1 MQDAKKEQAQ
11 AERVK
16 VVQSKQRALLA
27 LMPQLLPTM
36 LVAVL
41 HRLPFVAVG
50 IGLQAYLQHPSVV
63 SSTGEILDGTMVI
76 AVMLA
81 AVFLQ
86 WLLSVPLDFGLYRY
100 LTMLAKGEKV
110 SVFTVLDAFSSGK
123 DMRSSLGL
131 AFAIGVR
138 ALFLMGI
145 PSVLYVGSAFLVSEG
160 FAYYD
165 IVTGVY
171 FAVIGM
177 AYVKMRAYA
186 GGYMLWF
193 QNPQMGT
200 WAAVKQANALFR
212 GKFRYIFLLEIS
224 FLLWFM
230 LGTITCGVLL
240 LFVMVY
246 EALAFIY
253 YLDAQCGVLG
263 IKEETNENG

>member
-1 MQDAKKEQAQ
+1 MQDAKKEQTT
-11 AERVK
+11 K
-16 VVQSKQRALLA
+16 VMQSKQKALLA
-27 LMPQLLPTM
+27 LMPRLLPTM

-63 SSTGEILDGTMVI
+63 SSTGEILNAQGVMWVM
-76 AVMLA
+76 MLA
-81 AVFLQ
+81 VFVQ

-100 LTMLAKGEKV
+100 LTLLAKGEKA
-110 SVFTVLDAFSSGK
+110 SPLTVLDAFGSGK
-123 DMRSSLGL
+123 DMRASLGL

-138 ALFLMGI
+138 ALFWMGI

-165 IVTGVY
+165 IITGVY
-171 FAVIGM
+171 FAVIGI

-193 QNPQMGT
+193 QNPKMRT
-200 WAAVKQANALFR
+200 WAAVKQANTLFR
-212 GKFRYIFLLEIS
+212 GKFCYIFLLEIS
-224 FLLWFM
+224 FLLWFL
-230 LGTITCGVLL
+230 LGAITCGVLL

-263 IKEETNENG
+263 AKEETHENEW